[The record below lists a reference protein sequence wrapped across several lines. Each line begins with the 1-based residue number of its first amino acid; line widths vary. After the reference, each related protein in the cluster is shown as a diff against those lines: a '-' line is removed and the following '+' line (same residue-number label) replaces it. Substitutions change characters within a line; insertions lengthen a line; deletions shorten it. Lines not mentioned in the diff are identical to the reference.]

1 MVNISKFFQSSLFK
15 ASGVYGVTSILN
27 SAIPFFLMPVLT
39 RYLTP
44 EDYGIVSVFTTLA
57 SILGVFIGLSIHGA
71 INRVYFEKEINF
83 KEYISNCLL
92 ILLISFVSVFLAVL
106 TFSNYISKF
115 SGVPVNWV
123 IFAVIFTLF
132 QFLILLNLVIYQAKM
147 QAKYYAIFQLGQT
160 IMNFV
165 LSIIFVVVFGM
176 NWQGRLIA
184 NSIAVMF
191 FGFISFYT
199 ITKNYLD
206 LRLNKKY
213 LIHALKFGVPLI
225 PHTLGGLFMTT
236 SSMFIITNILGL
248 TETGIYVVGLQIGS
262 IISILADAFN
272 RAYAPWLFS
281 KLNLNDESVKIK
293 IVKFTYFYFFCI
305 IFISLILGVSA
316 PLIVDV
322 LLGKSF
328 QASSEV
334 IIWIALGSAFKG
346 MYYMVA
352 GYIFY
357 VYKTYF
363 LIWITFF
370 NGIINIP
377 LTIFLTKINGV
388 IGASQAYCMIL
399 LLMFIMTW
407 MLSSKVYKMPWDLR
421 RISK

>member
-1 MVNISKFFQSSLFK
+1 
-15 ASGVYGVTSILN
+15 
-27 SAIPFFLMPVLT
+27 
-39 RYLTP
+39 
-44 EDYGIVSVFTTLA
+44 
-57 SILGVFIGLSIHGA
+57 
-71 INRVYFEKEINF
+71 
-83 KEYISNCLL
+83 
-92 ILLISFVSVFLAVL
+92 
-106 TFSNYISKF
+106 
-115 SGVPVNWV
+115 
-123 IFAVIFTLF
+123 
-132 QFLILLNLVIYQAKM
+132 
-147 QAKYYAIFQLGQT
+147 
-160 IMNFV
+160 
-165 LSIIFVVVFGM
+165 
-176 NWQGRLIA
+176 
-184 NSIAVMF
+184 
-191 FGFISFYT
+191 
-199 ITKNYLD
+199 
-206 LRLNKKY
+206 

-346 MYYMVA
+346 MYYMVVN
-352 GYIFY
+352 YIFY

-363 LIWITFF
+363 LTWITFF

-377 LTIFLTKINGV
+377 LTILLTKINGV

-407 MLSSKVYKMPWDLR
+407 ILSSKVYKMPWDLR
-421 RISK
+421 RI